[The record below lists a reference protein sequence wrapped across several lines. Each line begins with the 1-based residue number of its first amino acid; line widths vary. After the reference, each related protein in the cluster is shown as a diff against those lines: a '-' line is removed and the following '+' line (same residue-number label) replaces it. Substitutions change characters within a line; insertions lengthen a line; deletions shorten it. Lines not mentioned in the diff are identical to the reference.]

1 MSNLAIKRITAD
13 IKNIRRNNLEENN
26 IHVYVNDENLFEI
39 KALIIGPE
47 DTPYEQGF
55 YFFYFEIPKDY
66 PINPPKVKFINLN
79 GNVRFHPNLY
89 KCGKVCLS
97 ILNTWHG
104 PGWTS
109 VQTLSSV
116 LLSIQS
122 LMNEHPIQNEPGWE
136 TEIGQKSKDFNT
148 IISYYNIETNII
160 KALENTPEDYNMFK
174 DIMASYFVK
183 NIKKYN
189 KILEKNQKMEGKKKL
204 KSGIYSMILPIY
216 DLEYLRKEIELL
228 YSKYDMLYGN

>member
-1 MSNLAIKRITAD
+1 MSNLAVKRITAD
-13 IKNIRRNNLEENN
+13 IKNIRRNKLDAQN
-26 IHVYVNDENLFEI
+26 IHVFVDDENIFNI

-47 DTPYEQGF
+47 DTPYAHGF
-55 YFFYFEIPKDY
+55 YFFNFDIPKDY
-66 PINPPKVKFINLN
+66 PINPPKVKFINMN

-122 LMNEHPIQNEPGWE
+122 VMNEHPIQNEPGWE
-136 TEIGQKSKDFNT
+136 TETSTKSKEYNNV
-148 IISYYNIETNII
+148 IGYHNIETSVINNLS
-160 KALENTPEDYNMFK
+160 KKLYEYDVFK
-174 DIMASYFVK
+174 DIMISYFVK
-183 NIKKYN
+183 NIEKYS
-189 KILEKNQKMEGKKKL
+189 KIIVSNSKLQGKKL
-204 KSGIYSMILPIY
+204 KSGIYSMRIDYCDYEAL
-216 DLEYLRKEIELL
+216 KEKIDIL
-228 YSKYDMLYGN
+228 YSEFDNLICN